1 MVGEERAES
10 NLVSRQRGNLGVLL
24 THKATKG
31 MIILTWSG
39 ENDPLKNGLAIS
51 LVHRDIT
58 GLQCPKDSKKEE
70 AGAFYFWDK
79 KGVLPSR
86 RVNTYQRDF
95 HQPQVNSKEKQA
107 SLYKD

>member
-39 ENDPLKNGLAIS
+39 ENDPIKNGLAIS

-70 AGAFYFWDK
+70 TKKKVFYLL
-79 KGVLPSR
+79 GGSTLISETSTNLR
-86 RVNTYQRDF
+86 
-95 HQPQVNSKEKQA
+95 
-107 SLYKD
+107 